1 MDQGIYTAAAGA
13 IAMEDR
19 LNIISN
25 NIANLNTTGFK
36 KDQMSFEQY
45 MKQLDTSSLY
55 PGQYRTVPIDVVA
68 VSSSID
74 LTPGPSVKTG
84 NPLDIALMGDG
95 FFVVNTD
102 KGLRYTRAGSFQL
115 NTDNTIITPQGYSL
129 QGNGGDISIDPKK
142 SDLVIDSVGKITQD
156 GDELSTLQVVKIPPE
171 ALIRQGNNL
180 FSVKEGITPEP
191 VETISLYQGSIEKAN
206 VNPVMEMVEMIA
218 TSRAYDSFQKVI
230 RSMNDTYSYS
240 MHNVGTVA

>member
-1 MDQGIYTAAAGA
+1 MDQGIYTAASGA

-55 PGQYRTVPIDVVA
+55 PGQYRTVPIDVIA

-74 LTPGPSVKTG
+74 LTPGPPVKTG
-84 NPLDIALMGDG
+84 NPLDMALMGDG
-95 FFVVNTD
+95 FFVVNTEN
-102 KGLRYTRAGSFQL
+102 GPRYTRAGSFQL
-115 NTDNTIITPQGYSL
+115 STENAIITPQGYRV
-129 QGNGGDISIDPKK
+129 QGNGGDITIDPEK
-142 SDLVIDSVGKITQD
+142 SDLVIDSTGKITQD
-156 GDELSTLQVVKIPPE
+156 HEELSTMQVVKIPPE

-191 VETISLYQGSIEKAN
+191 VETIALSQGSIEKAN
-206 VNPVMEMVEMIA
+206 VDPVMEMVEMIA
-218 TSRAYDSFQKVI
+218 TARAYDSFQKMI
-230 RSMNDTYSYS
+230 RSVNDTYSYS

>member
-1 MDQGIYTAAAGA
+1 MDQGIYTAASGA

-55 PGQYRTVPIDVVA
+55 PGQYRTVPIDVIA

-74 LTPGPSVKTG
+74 LTPGPPVKTG
-84 NPLDIALMGDG
+84 NALDIALMGDG
-95 FFVVNTD
+95 FFVVNTE
-102 KGLRYTRAGSFQL
+102 KGPRYTRAGSFQL
-115 NTDNTIITPQGYSL
+115 STENAIITPQGYRV
-129 QGNGGDISIDPKK
+129 QGNGGDITIDPEK
-142 SDLVIDSVGKITQD
+142 SDLVIDSMGKITQD
-156 GDELSTLQVVKIPPE
+156 QDELSTLQIVNIPPE
-171 ALIRQGNNL
+171 ALERQGNNL
-180 FSVKEGITPEP
+180 FSVKEGFMPQP
-191 VETISLYQGSIEKAN
+191 VETVSLVQGSLEKAN
-206 VNPVMEMVEMIA
+206 VEPISEMVEMIA
-218 TSRAYDSFQKVI
+218 ASRAYESFQKVI
-230 RSMNDTYSYS
+230 RAANDAYSYS

>member
-55 PGQYRTVPIDVVA
+55 PGQYRTVPIDVLA

-74 LTPGPSVKTG
+74 LSAGAPVKTG
-84 NPLDIALMGDG
+84 NVLDIAVMGDG

-102 KGLRYTRAGSFQL
+102 KGTRYTRAGSFQL
-115 NTDNTIITPQGYSL
+115 STENTIITPQGYRV
-129 QGNGGDISIDPKK
+129 QGNGGDITIDPEK
-142 SDLVIDSVGKITQD
+142 SDIVIDSTGKITQD
-156 GDELSTLQVVKIPPE
+156 QDELSTLQIVKIPPE
-171 ALIRQGNNL
+171 ALERQGNNL
-180 FSVKEGITPEP
+180 FSVKEGVMPQP
-191 VETISLYQGSIEKAN
+191 VETVSLVQGSIEKAN
-206 VNPVMEMVEMIA
+206 VEPISEMVEMIA
-218 TSRAYDSFQKVI
+218 ASRAYESFQKVI
-230 RSMNDTYSYS
+230 RAVNDAYSYS
-240 MHNVGTVA
+240 MRNVGTVV